1 MGEVK
6 VTFWEE
12 HYPFW
17 SKGITLDK
25 TDHRYM
31 PKAWKT
37 ASKSVQMLLKSKLM
51 MVPIPSCTEFN
62 AKHLSE

>member
-1 MGEVK
+1 MGGVK

-37 ASKSVQMLLKSKLM
+37 ASKSV
-51 MVPIPSCTEFN
+51 
-62 AKHLSE
+62 